1 MIDNM
6 NIFIKGKLK
15 RFPKKAIPSL
25 ENPYVRETFNIGSV
39 QLIVYDDDPYYSVYF
54 IFNKKV
60 IAIEYGIVD
69 IHQYIRDIHK
79 FSDKDIKRIIIFQV
93 VE

>member
-39 QLIVYDDDPYYSVYF
+39 QLIVYDDDHCILP
-54 IFNKKV
+54 
-60 IAIEYGIVD
+60 
-69 IHQYIRDIHK
+69 
-79 FSDKDIKRIIIFQV
+79 V
-93 VE
+93 VALSWSAAAD